1 MKSKLKSRV
10 QAQLQQLLGDRVSTN
25 QEVLDRHGEAFSL
38 YERHP
43 PDFVVFPK
51 SEEEIVSIV
60 ELCSHNQIP
69 IIPFG
74 AGTSIGG
81 HILALHGGICI
92 DVTLM
97 NEIIEVNY
105 EDMYVTVQP
114 GVTRNQL
121 DERLEGSDFFFPIGP
136 AVNATIG
143 GMASTR
149 ASGTNAVRYGT
160 MRENVLDMVAILP
173 NGEKI
178 RTGSKA
184 KKSSTGYDLT
194 RLFVGSEGT
203 LGVITELTLKL
214 YCRPERIYSARC
226 SFPSIE
232 AAVNTTIKIIQTGVP
247 VCKIE
252 LVDGQVIEAINAYS
266 GLSNPA
272 VPTLFFE
279 FHGTEIELD
288 DHIRKTRK
296 HAEEQGGHGFLMEKE
311 ESKQKKLWQARRDL
325 APSVMARFPGSTLM
339 TTDVC
344 VPISRLAECIVET
357 EKDFKEAGLFPGI
370 HGHVGDGNFHLAI
383 PLYGTETEDYK
394 MAKVLN
400 KKLIK
405 RGLAM
410 GGTSSGEH
418 GIGIEKL
425 SYMKEEHGSSLEVM
439 RAIKAAIDPENIMNP
454 GKLIPD
460 K

>member
-1 MKSKLKSRV
+1 MEIKSRV
-10 QAQLQQLLGDRVSTN
+10 QTQLQNLLGDRVSIN
-25 QEVLDRHGEAFSL
+25 QEVLDKHGEAFSY
-38 YERHP
+38 YESNP
-43 PDFVVFPK
+43 PDFVAFPK
-51 SEEEIVSIV
+51 SEEDIVSIV
-60 ELCSHNQIP
+60 EMCSKGNIP

-92 DVTLM
+92 DMSLM

-105 EDMYVTVQP
+105 EDMYATVQP

-121 DERLEGSDFFFPIGP
+121 EERLEGSGFFFPIGP
-136 AVNATIG
+136 AINATIG

-160 MRENVLDMVAILP
+160 MRENVLDMVVVLP

-214 YCRPERIYSARC
+214 YSRPEKIYSAMC
-226 SFPSIE
+226 SFPSLE
-232 AAVNTTIKIIQTGVP
+232 TAVNTTIKIIQTGVA
-247 VCKIE
+247 VSKIE
-252 LVDGQVIEAINAYS
+252 LVDGQVIEAINSYS
-266 GLSNPA
+266 RLSNPE
-272 VPTLFFE
+272 VPTLFLE

-288 DHIRKTRK
+288 DHIQKVRK
-296 HAEEQGGHGFLMEKE
+296 HAEQQGGHGFLMEKE
-311 ESKQKKLWQARRDL
+311 ASKQKKLWQARRDL
-325 APSVMARFPGSTLM
+325 AQSVMARFPGSTLM

-357 EKDFKEAGLFPGI
+357 EKDFKDAGLFSGI
-370 HGHVGDGNFHLAI
+370 HGHVGDGNFHLVI

-394 MAKVLN
+394 KAKTLN

-405 RGLAM
+405 RGLEM

-425 SYMKEEHGSSLEVM
+425 SYMKEEHGSSLDVM
-439 RAIKAAIDPENIMNP
+439 RAIKAAIDPGNIMNP
-454 GKLIPD
+454 GKLIPEQ
-460 K
+460 